1 MNPSSAHTIHLHDL
15 TIGYGTTPVVAH
27 MEVQIPEACATAI
40 LGFNG
45 TGKSTLLRS
54 IAGLQPVLGGNVT
67 LQGRSLDTY
76 SVQELSKLMALVLSG
91 RGEMVQTLFVYE
103 VLAMGR
109 SPYHGFLQQP
119 AEADKAIV
127 ERIGERLQ
135 IRHLFQ
141 KRLYQLSDGEYQK
154 VAIARALVQDT
165 PVLLMD
171 EPTSHL
177 DLHHKIEI
185 FALIRDLAAEGRT
198 VIFTSHEIELSMQI
212 ADYGILIGQE
222 GKWTAGEM
230 RALIDQGHIR
240 TWFERGNLRFDAE
253 RQRFDYSW

>member
-1 MNPSSAHTIHLHDL
+1 LNPSASHIIHLNDL
-15 TIGYGTTPVVAH
+15 TIGYGKTPVVAH
-27 MEVQIPEACATAI
+27 MEVEIPKACATAI

-54 IAGLQPVLGGNVT
+54 IAALQPALGGDVT
-67 LQGRSLDTY
+67 LEGRSVGAY
-76 SVQELSKLMALVLSG
+76 SVQELSRHMALVLSG

-103 VLAMGR
+103 VLALGR

-119 AEADKAIV
+119 DEADKAIV
-127 ERIGERLQ
+127 QRAGDGLQ
-135 IRHLFQ
+135 IRPLFQ

-212 ADYGILIGQE
+212 AHYGVLIGQE
-222 GKWTAGEM
+222 GKWTAGDM
-230 RALIDQGHIR
+230 RALIDQGDIR
-240 TWFERGNLRFDAE
+240 TWFERGSLRFDAE
-253 RQRFDYSW
+253 RQRFDFTW